1 MKRAA
6 LILIAALAALAAV
19 QTGAAK
25 EGNVLAVVGVG
36 SKARL
41 GYVNPVSLTLVGRSA
56 QVGYYTGPG
65 ARSPNGSRLAL
76 ARSYAYT
83 GLRIMDLGRMRTVKA
98 FRSPHDEIQAI
109 AWVSPRKLVAMAGGH
124 WVFAVDPVTGKP
136 LWERHFS
143 ETLHTNARWAGG
155 FVFLSTKPVDYRD
168 AVGPTTL
175 TTVSSSGVVRSIVLD
190 RIRTGFREPDE
201 ANPLGAQRHA
211 GLAVDVAGNRAF
223 VVGAGE
229 PVAEIDLVSLAV
241 TYHGGTR
248 TLAKLLDGPF
258 REAAW
263 LPNGTIAVT
272 GYDAHIS
279 RKANGDIEESQT
291 PAGLMIV
298 DPRDWSWRTVDRA
311 TSSLAVSGD
320 ALVSYSSFQST
331 GLGVYGLDGAAR
343 LRALESAVQDV
354 QLGGGMAFATM
365 GDPTSWKLAV
375 VDLRSGRVMNA
386 VSRPN
391 ILLVD

>member
-6 LILIAALAALAAV
+6 LVLVAALAALATV

-25 EGNVLAVVGVG
+25 EGTVLAVVGVD

-41 GYVNPVSLTLVGRSA
+41 GHIDPVSLSLVGRST
-56 QVGYYTGPG
+56 QVGYYSWPG
-65 ARSPNGSRLAL
+65 ARSPDGSRLAL
-76 ARSYAYT
+76 ARNYIFT
-83 GLRIMDLGRMRTVKA
+83 GLRIVDLRRMRTVKA
-98 FRSPHDEIQAI
+98 FRSPHDEIQAL

-124 WVFAVDPVTGKP
+124 WVFAVDPVTGKR
-136 LWERHFS
+136 LWERHFAAALN
-143 ETLHTNARWAGG
+143 TTARTADG
-155 FVFLSTKPVDYRD
+155 FVFLSTQPVDYRD
-168 AVGPTTL
+168 AIAPTTL
-175 TTVSSSGVVRSIVLD
+175 TTVSSAGVVRSIVLD
-190 RIRTGFREPDE
+190 RVRTGSREPDE
-201 ANPLGAQRHA
+201 TNPLGAQRRA

-229 PVAEIDLVSLAV
+229 PVAEIDLRTLAV
-241 TYHGGTR
+241 SYHGGSR

-279 RKANGDIEESQT
+279 RKANGDIDESQT
-291 PAGLMIV
+291 PAGLAIV
-298 DPRDWSWRTVDRA
+298 DTRDWSWRTVDSA
-311 TSSLAVSGD
+311 TSSLAVSAD
-320 ALVSYSSFQST
+320 ALVAYSSFQST

-343 LRALESAVQDV
+343 VRALQDAVQDV
-354 QLGGGMAFATM
+354 QLGGGMAFASM
-365 GDPTSWKLAV
+365 GDATGWKIAV

-391 ILLVD
+391 VLLVG